1 MLNIF
6 WGKQSFEYYH
16 LMISF
21 VKIFRSALI
30 DFECDLQ
37 MPENCLKYYH
47 YNMRISY
54 DFVSLVIAVRTGVL
68 LNTLNLELMA
78 WGVESMVLLAYYCSV
93 LPAGQRCWP
102 LTPPDPSCSHP
113 VLQRKKSMSKA
124 FSSVTKSIPFSL
136 NCTHVYKDKCNTDA
150 CTTGQIW

>member
-1 MLNIF
+1 
-6 WGKQSFEYYH
+6 
-16 LMISF
+16 MISF
-21 VKIFRSALI
+21 VKIFTSALI

-78 WGVESMVLLAYYCSV
+78 WGGGGVESMVLLAYYCSV
-93 LPAGQRCWP
+93 LPAGQRC
-102 LTPPDPSCSHP
+102 
-113 VLQRKKSMSKA
+113 
-124 FSSVTKSIPFSL
+124 
-136 NCTHVYKDKCNTDA
+136 
-150 CTTGQIW
+150 

>member
-1 MLNIF
+1 
-6 WGKQSFEYYH
+6 
-16 LMISF
+16 MISF
-21 VKIFRSALI
+21 VKIFTSALI

-78 WGVESMVLLAYYCSV
+78 WGSGVESMVLLAYYCSV
-93 LPAGQRCWP
+93 LPAGQRC
-102 LTPPDPSCSHP
+102 
-113 VLQRKKSMSKA
+113 
-124 FSSVTKSIPFSL
+124 
-136 NCTHVYKDKCNTDA
+136 
-150 CTTGQIW
+150 

>member
-1 MLNIF
+1 
-6 WGKQSFEYYH
+6 
-16 LMISF
+16 MISF
-21 VKIFRSALI
+21 VKLFRSALI

-93 LPAGQRCWP
+93 LPAGQRC
-102 LTPPDPSCSHP
+102 
-113 VLQRKKSMSKA
+113 
-124 FSSVTKSIPFSL
+124 
-136 NCTHVYKDKCNTDA
+136 
-150 CTTGQIW
+150 

>member
-1 MLNIF
+1 
-6 WGKQSFEYYH
+6 
-16 LMISF
+16 MISF
-21 VKIFRSALI
+21 VKIFTSALI

-78 WGVESMVLLAYYCSV
+78 WGGEYGFISLLLFSTASRAEV
-93 LPAGQRCWP
+93 
-102 LTPPDPSCSHP
+102 LTPHSSRSFLLSSRGRNQC
-113 VLQRKKSMSKA
+113 RKLSA
-124 FSSVTKSIPFSL
+124 LLL
-136 NCTHVYKDKCNTDA
+136 NQYLFP
-150 CTTGQIW
+150 